1 MSRAYY
7 RKRSEATEQ
16 ERVINWATF
25 YAKDFPEL
33 DLLHHIPNGGS
44 RNQLEAANLKRQG
57 VKDGVPDLCLP
68 VARNGKHGLYVEM
81 KWQNNKTTEK
91 QDWWLEQ
98 LRQQGYETAVCWS
111 AEEAMDTIA
120 GYLGVMEQT
129 VPYYSTMKRAGA
141 FRQPQKP
148 QKRQKRTTLTEYSQ
162 NGQKAIL
169 KPHVT
174 VNQAAKKLYDY
185 EQTGLSPHEVTN
197 LVEQV
202 QNLTRRV
209 KKYESWEE

>member
-1 MSRAYY
+1 MGYMDHA
-7 RKRSEATEQ
+7 
-16 ERVINWATF
+16 
-25 YAKDFPEL
+25 
-33 DLLHHIPNGGS
+33 
-44 RNQLEAANLKRQG
+44 LK
-57 VKDGVPDLCLP
+57 K
-68 VARNGKHGLYVEM
+68 
-81 KWQNNKTTEK
+81 
-91 QDWWLEQ
+91 
-98 LRQQGYETAVCWS
+98 
-111 AEEAMDTIA
+111 
-120 GYLGVMEQT
+120 T

-141 FRQPQKP
+141 FKQQEP

-185 EQTGLSPHEVTN
+185 EQTGLSPHEVVN

-209 KKYESWEE
+209 EKYESWEE

>member
-1 MSRAYY
+1 MGYMDH
-7 RKRSEATEQ
+7 T
-16 ERVINWATF
+16 
-25 YAKDFPEL
+25 
-33 DLLHHIPNGGS
+33 
-44 RNQLEAANLKRQG
+44 LK
-57 VKDGVPDLCLP
+57 K
-68 VARNGKHGLYVEM
+68 
-81 KWQNNKTTEK
+81 
-91 QDWWLEQ
+91 
-98 LRQQGYETAVCWS
+98 
-111 AEEAMDTIA
+111 
-120 GYLGVMEQT
+120 T

-141 FRQPQKP
+141 FKQQELR
-148 QKRQKRTTLTEYSQ
+148 KRQKRTTLTEYSQ

-185 EQTGLSPHEVTN
+185 EQTGLSPHEVAN

>member
-1 MSRAYY
+1 MGYMDH
-7 RKRSEATEQ
+7 T
-16 ERVINWATF
+16 
-25 YAKDFPEL
+25 
-33 DLLHHIPNGGS
+33 
-44 RNQLEAANLKRQG
+44 LK
-57 VKDGVPDLCLP
+57 K
-68 VARNGKHGLYVEM
+68 
-81 KWQNNKTTEK
+81 
-91 QDWWLEQ
+91 
-98 LRQQGYETAVCWS
+98 
-111 AEEAMDTIA
+111 
-120 GYLGVMEQT
+120 T

-141 FRQPQKP
+141 FKQQEPR
-148 QKRQKRTTLTEYSQ
+148 KRQKRTTLTEYSQ

-185 EQTGLSPHEVTN
+185 EQTELSPHEVAN

>member
-1 MSRAYY
+1 MGYMDH
-7 RKRSEATEQ
+7 T
-16 ERVINWATF
+16 
-25 YAKDFPEL
+25 
-33 DLLHHIPNGGS
+33 
-44 RNQLEAANLKRQG
+44 LK
-57 VKDGVPDLCLP
+57 K
-68 VARNGKHGLYVEM
+68 
-81 KWQNNKTTEK
+81 
-91 QDWWLEQ
+91 
-98 LRQQGYETAVCWS
+98 
-111 AEEAMDTIA
+111 
-120 GYLGVMEQT
+120 T

-141 FRQPQKP
+141 FKQQEPR
-148 QKRQKRTTLTEYSQ
+148 KRQKRTTLTEYSQ

-185 EQTGLSPHEVTN
+185 EQTGLSPQEVVN

>member
-1 MSRAYY
+1 MGYMDH
-7 RKRSEATEQ
+7 T
-16 ERVINWATF
+16 
-25 YAKDFPEL
+25 
-33 DLLHHIPNGGS
+33 
-44 RNQLEAANLKRQG
+44 LK
-57 VKDGVPDLCLP
+57 K
-68 VARNGKHGLYVEM
+68 
-81 KWQNNKTTEK
+81 
-91 QDWWLEQ
+91 
-98 LRQQGYETAVCWS
+98 
-111 AEEAMDTIA
+111 
-120 GYLGVMEQT
+120 T

-141 FRQPQKP
+141 FKQQEQR
-148 QKRQKRTTLTEYSQ
+148 KRQKRTTLTEYSQ

-185 EQTGLSPHEVTN
+185 EQTGLSPREVAN

>member
-1 MSRAYY
+1 MSRGYY

-16 ERVINWATF
+16 ERVINWARF

-33 DLLHHIPNGGS
+33 ELLHHIPNGGS

-57 VKDGVPDLCLP
+57 VKAGVPDLCLP

-81 KWQNNKTTEK
+81 K
-91 QDWWLEQ
+91 
-98 LRQQGYETAVCWS
+98 
-111 AEEAMDTIA
+111 
-120 GYLGVMEQT
+120 
-129 VPYYSTMKRAGA
+129 
-141 FRQPQKP
+141 
-148 QKRQKRTTLTEYSQ
+148 RQKRTTLTEYSQ
-162 NGQKAIL
+162 NGQKAVL

-185 EQTGLSPHEVTN
+185 EQTGLSPHEVAN

>member
-1 MSRAYY
+1 MGYMDH
-7 RKRSEATEQ
+7 T
-16 ERVINWATF
+16 
-25 YAKDFPEL
+25 
-33 DLLHHIPNGGS
+33 
-44 RNQLEAANLKRQG
+44 LK
-57 VKDGVPDLCLP
+57 K
-68 VARNGKHGLYVEM
+68 
-81 KWQNNKTTEK
+81 
-91 QDWWLEQ
+91 
-98 LRQQGYETAVCWS
+98 
-111 AEEAMDTIA
+111 
-120 GYLGVMEQT
+120 T

-141 FRQPQKP
+141 FKQQEPR
-148 QKRQKRTTLTEYSQ
+148 KRQKRTTLTEYSQ

-185 EQTGLSPHEVTN
+185 EQTGLSPLEVAN